1 METEV
6 QERLKRMLQSQDEN
20 EEEEVVVDDDK
31 SESEFFRSLHICKK
45 IVDMNEGKISFYA
58 NDQKN
63 GTTFEFS
70 MKMNMKEAEKAM

>member
-1 METEV
+1 
-6 QERLKRMLQSQDEN
+6 MLQTQDEN
-20 EEEEVVVDDDK
+20 EKEVVFDDNK

-58 NDQKN
+58 NDLKN